1 MLILNDDLSIYCTRG
16 DCGEISI
23 NARINGEPSVFRAGD
38 VLRLKV
44 FEKKGCDTVV
54 MQRDFTIEEEADSL
68 VISLNAADTKIGKVI
83 SKPVDYWYEVELN
96 PDTNPQTI
104 IGYDEDGPKVFKLF
118 PEGKD
123 VDGEDIAVVGPKTLK
138 ELVDYTLEQA
148 KESGDFK
155 GETGVGIESITFAVS
170 EEDSGENIITFKL
183 TNGEEFYL
191 TVRNGG
197 KGEPG
202 NATDIGLEAGEAE
215 YSVKQSRHPDSSQNH
230 AYQRGGVALGG
241 NTQAGVTEEE
251 YNASDKYKQWD
262 GTKFLEFLETFGFQ
276 LAWGDGSKARG
287 RNSMAGNEGC
297 EANAKNSTALGLKVI
312 VDFLNGF
319 GAGQYNENL
328 PDSLVEFGCGNSG
341 WKQNG
346 FAMDTTGTI
355 KTRTV
360 RPKASGSFDLG
371 ASNFVWRYVYAFYIK
386 AQSSIETPLVTAT
399 KAKVTTAPTEDND
412 VVRLIDLPDVGLEAG
427 TGNNATQ
434 QASTTASGE
443 YSFAKGYK
451 SKASGSKSSAEGSA
465 GEAAGEASHVEG
477 LRTIA
482 TGQGAHAEGC
492 SSGYL
497 SDYANANEAAKSGN
511 FTAATGVGS
520 HAEGYNTVASGAY
533 SHTEGKYT
541 RSSAENAHAEGYNT
555 TASGQNSHAEGGS
568 TTASFDNSHAEGS
581 NTTAS
586 ANGAHAEGTDSNAS
600 GIAAHAEGGST
611 QAINDYTHAEG
622 FFTSAGGQGSHA
634 EGWYAR
640 ANGDYSHAE
649 GYEAVASG
657 KNTHAE
663 GCQTQATNDHAHAE
677 GNETTASGTESHAEG
692 YNTTASG
699 KQSHAEGAST
709 TASHDRAHA
718 EGYGTRTS
726 RTDQHVEGRWNKDEP
741 TAFHITGCGA
751 GDTDL
756 DNCFTSGVTED
767 VEKYIKVGDTM
778 LTEAQLIKLLALIG

>member
-1 MLILNDDLSIYCTRG
+1 MT
-16 DCGEISI
+16 
-23 NARINGEPSVFRAGD
+23 F
-38 VLRLKV
+38 
-44 FEKKGCDTVV
+44 
-54 MQRDFTIEEEADSL
+54 
-68 VISLNAADTKIGKVI
+68 
-83 SKPVDYWYEVELN
+83 
-96 PDTNPQTI
+96 
-104 IGYDEDGPKVFKLF
+104 
-118 PEGKD
+118 D
-123 VDGEDIAVVGPKTLK
+123 VDFSCEPTVFPTDLVVGED
-138 ELVDYTLEQA
+138 
-148 KESGDFK
+148 
-155 GETGVGIESITFAVS
+155 GVGIASVKQIPS
-170 EEDSGENIITFKL
+170 EEDGGENIITFKL
-183 TNGEEFYL
+183 TNGEEFFL
-191 TVRNGG
+191 TVRNGS
-197 KGEPG
+197 KGETG
-202 NATDIGLEAGEAE
+202 DATDIGLEAGEAE

-230 AYQRGGVALGG
+230 AYQRGGVSLGG

-262 GTKFLEFLETFGFQ
+262 GTKFLEWLETFGFQ

-297 EANAKNSTALGLKVI
+297 EANAKNSSALGLKVI

-371 ASNFVWRYVYAFYIK
+371 ASNFVWRYIYAFYIK
-386 AQSSIETPLVTAT
+386 AQSSIETPLITAT
-399 KAKVTTAPTEDND
+399 KAKVTTAPTEDTD
-412 VVRLIDLPDVGLEAG
+412 VVRLTDLPDVGLEAG

-434 QASTTASGE
+434 QVSTTASGE

-451 SKASGSKSSAEGSA
+451 SKASGSKASAEGSA

-482 TGQGAHAEGC
+482 TGQGAHAEGR

-497 SDYANANEAAKSGN
+497 SDYANANEAAQSGN
-511 FTAATGVGS
+511 FTAATGDGS
-520 HAEGYNTVASGAY
+520 HAEGRNTQAIGAY
-533 SHTEGKYT
+533 SHTEGKNT
-541 RSSAENAHAEGYNT
+541 KASEENAHAEGYNT
-555 TASGQNSHAEGGS
+555 TASGKNAHAEGGS
-568 TTASFDNSHAEGS
+568 AAASADNSHAEGS
-581 NTTAS
+581 NTLAK
-586 ANGAHAEGTDSNAS
+586 ANGAHAEGTDTNAS
-600 GIAAHAEGGST
+600 GIAAHAEGNMTTAKGEYS
-611 QAINDYTHAEG
+611 HAEG
-622 FFTSAGGQGSHA
+622 FTTSAGGQGSHA
-634 EGWYAR
+634 EGRNTEAKGDNAHAEGYASV
-640 ANGDYSHAE
+640 ALGVNAHAEGGATYASGECAHAEGNDTTASGINAHAEGNSTVASGNDSHAE
-649 GYEAVASG
+649 GYEAKAIG

-677 GNETTASGTESHAEG
+677 GNETIASGTESHAEG

-709 TASHDRAHA
+709 TASHDRSHA

-726 RTDQHVEGRWNKDEP
+726 ATDQHVEGRWNKDEP
-741 TAFHITGCGA
+741 TAFHITGCGSS
-751 GDTDL
+751 DTDL

-767 VEKYIKVGDTM
+767 GHKYLKIGDTM
-778 LTEAQLIKLLALIG
+778 LTEGQLIKLLALIS